1 VFKRNIVSVG
11 NIYAITAGSFMGE
24 FWVLM
29 DKNHEYVFLSLP
41 DFKIRNVTQDKFDI
55 GVKESILEFQEKLP
69 KDIFN
74 DCLEKYNTLKS

>member
-1 VFKRNIVSVG
+1 
-11 NIYAITAGSFMGE
+11 MGE

-29 DKNHEYVFLSLP
+29 DKNDEYVFLSLP

-55 GVKESILEFQEKLP
+55 GVKENILEFQEKLP